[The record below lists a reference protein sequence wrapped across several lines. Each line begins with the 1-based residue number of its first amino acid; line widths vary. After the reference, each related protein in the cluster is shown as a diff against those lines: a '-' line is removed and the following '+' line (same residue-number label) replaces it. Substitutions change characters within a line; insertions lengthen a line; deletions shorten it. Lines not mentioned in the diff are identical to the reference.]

1 MTTPDVPEQQSDRV
15 RRYLR
20 QRRAAA
26 REAQAVRADRG
37 QPLPLSDGQRRLWAL
52 EQLRPGAEYLVP
64 LALRIRGELDV
75 QRLCRALDAVVERH
89 EILRTRYL
97 GHDGQP
103 CQLVDPPRPVPVTMA
118 DLRDRADALPAL
130 LAAEGATAFDLAR
143 AWPLRATLARCGD
156 HEHLLL
162 LVFHHIAF
170 DGWSAAV
177 LLDDLDAFYTGRKAE
192 PLALQYA
199 DVAAAEQH
207 RDASGSAD
215 EDVRYWLTTLSGL
228 APLGLPADR
237 PRPATWQPD
246 GDVVTFRI
254 PAAAVTGALAAGA
267 GRGATPFATLLA
279 AFWALLGRY
288 GGTADVAVGTP
299 VAGRTR
305 PEHEPMIGYFV
316 HTLVLR
322 GDAGAGR
329 SFTDLAEQARTAFL
343 DGYQHQDV
351 PFERVVRELAAVRD
365 PATPP
370 VYQAM
375 MTYRNGVR
383 EPLRLGGL
391 TVDEQRVDWA
401 PARVDLAL
409 DLTIAPDGGLDGAI
423 VYPAAL
429 FEADTI
435 RRFAGHLGA
444 FLTAAGQ
451 RPDAPIGTLDLL
463 DPAERARLLTAFND
477 TAIRRPSWCLP
488 DRMAAQARATP
499 GAVAVRDTG
508 AVLTYSEFAASVYR
522 LAQFL
527 RARGA
532 GPESRVA
539 VCLPRSV
546 AMVLAVHA
554 TVAAGAAYVPVD
566 PGYPPER
573 IRDLIADAGPNLVL
587 TDRASAG
594 PLGEDAP
601 VVRLD
606 EIDLSRYPARPPRVL
621 LHPDNAAYVIYTSG
635 STGRPKGAVI
645 SHRAIANRLDWMQAR
660 YKLTSGDV
668 VLQKTPFGFDVSV
681 WELFWPL
688 SAGAAL
694 VVAAP
699 DGHRDPEYLRDLI
712 VSQSVTLCHFVPSML
727 RAFLDA
733 EGTGRCGSLRDV
745 ICSGEALPPH
755 LVRRFH
761 RALPAR
767 LHNLYGPTEAAV
779 DVSSWEC
786 GAGESGP
793 RTPIGQP
800 IDNIQLYVLDRE
812 LAPAP
817 VGVPGELYIG
827 GAGLARG
834 YLGRPGQTADA
845 FIPDPY
851 GRPGGRL
858 YRTGDIARWTAAGW
872 LDFLGRAD
880 FQVKIRGHR
889 VEPGEAEAVLAGHP
903 RVAAAV
909 VTADLSVAS
918 EPRLVAYLVPAG
930 EDVPDPVRLRAWMA
944 QRLPAAAVPAWF
956 VTLDALPVSANGKLD
971 RSALPAPRVT
981 AAQGTYVAPRG
992 PAQTAI
998 AEVWAGV
1005 LGADQVG
1012 AHDSFFDFGGDS
1024 IRALRAVGQL
1034 RARGLNVVV
1043 QDVLRHPSPA
1053 ALAALVS
1060 ERLASAGPAHTMEDL
1075 SAAPFSQL
1083 SAADRKLVPAGVTDV
1098 YPLGEVQAGMLYEM
1112 LADDQVRPYHNYTD
1126 YEVRDDAPFSLPA
1139 LRAATRALTARHEIL
1154 RTAIDLSTYSAPM
1167 QVVWSAADIPI
1178 ATDDLT
1184 GRGAREQDRARA
1196 DAVRQARVRAF
1207 DLARPALVRL
1217 RVQVLSTTRWCLG
1230 WLECHPLIDGWSHN
1244 SLVSELVAAYRAARE
1259 GRSLATAP
1267 DTPSRFADFIA
1278 LERAALASAEHR
1290 AFWAGR
1296 LARSEPVSL
1305 PAAWAGPGDGEE
1317 VPYDIHLRIEDLLP
1331 RLRGLAHDAG
1341 TSLKSVLLAAHTKVM
1356 SLSSDQRRF
1365 HTGLAVN
1372 GRPEIADG
1380 DLVRGNFLNIVP
1392 FSVDVAEPTW
1402 RALVQAVH
1410 AEETALWPHRRYPA
1424 AAMAREWSPGT
1435 PLINVLFNY
1444 LDFHNLDTA
1453 LIDQP
1458 STRDHSPTELALVVS
1473 TVPGTVVL
1481 SLSPR
1486 RVGRAWGERLA
1497 GLYRLV
1503 LTTMAAD
1510 PDGHPGAPL
1519 LPRAEH
1525 GNRSAGSWFS
1535 DATVHAL
1542 CAARAAATPDAVA
1555 LISADATVTYGEL
1568 DARASQLAHRLRERG
1583 VGLGT
1588 VVGMCLDRSAELI
1601 VAMLA
1606 ILKADGTYFGLD
1618 PGDPRRARLF
1628 AVAGT
1633 SLVLTC
1639 EPALTSVGGI
1649 PAVTLYS
1656 LDPGGAPPPP
1666 TAPTPPTPPTAPT
1679 APPVSRADGASLAY
1693 LIHTSG
1699 STGEPKIVGVPHRG
1713 VVRLVTGQRYAEFG
1727 PGETYLHH
1735 SPVTFDAATFE
1746 IWGALAHGGRLVIA
1760 RPGPLGVAGYREYF
1774 ARHGVTTVFLTTALF
1789 RLIATE
1795 DPAAFLPLRR
1805 VLTGG
1810 EVVQA
1815 GDLAA
1820 IRRAAPDVRVV
1831 ICYGPTETTTFAT
1844 VNVLSGAE
1852 PLADPVPIGKPIAHT
1867 QAYVLDRDGCP
1878 APAGVTGE
1886 LCLGGP
1892 GVAQGYLAQPA
1903 MTAAQFVPDPFAA
1916 APGQRLY
1923 RTGDRACW
1931 LPTDGI
1937 VFAGRIDTQVK
1948 VSGHRIEPGEVEVAL
1963 RTHPDIDDAVVL
1975 AREFGPGDKRLVA
1988 YLVSGNG
1995 APGLEEVHDH
2005 LRALVPEYLL
2015 PRAVV
2020 PLDELPLTTSGKV
2033 NRNALP
2039 APRPRRA
2046 GLSRRYVAPGE
2057 GAEATVAAVWA
2068 ELLGIDNVGATDDFY
2083 ELGGHSLLAMRA
2095 AAVLTRKH
2103 GLPVDAAALLRRRTI
2118 TELVKGMVAAEPGTG
2133 PGAAMGT
2140 GAAVW
2145 LRVTGSK
2152 PPYVLIHP
2160 GGGSVHWYR
2169 ELAGLL
2175 PPEHPVL
2182 GLQHP
2187 GLADEDRA
2195 GLSIEELARVY
2206 LAAIRAAQH
2215 DGPYHVFGWCSGTA
2229 VTLEVARQLQEAGSS
2244 VSVALL
2250 DPTPP
2255 GDEPPEHLVRLR
2267 RAAEVI
2273 AALLDPG
2280 RPHPAR
2286 LGDEAVALIAAV
2298 VEGDTDALPRSGDAI
2313 DETWLTRVR
2322 IWRDLSEAVFAYVPE
2337 PGAVAPDRVL
2347 LSNEIADDGHEVMK
2361 GLSFLDYLAV
2371 WNRIAGRDLPVTRLE
2386 GTHLGL
2392 LFKPDVAALAEG
2404 LRQWMAG

>member
-1 MTTPDVPEQQSDRV
+1 MTTHDVPQQLSDPV

-20 QRRAAA
+20 ERRAAA
-26 REAQAVRADRG
+26 RETTQAVRADRG
-37 QPLPLSDGQRRLWAL
+37 QPLPLSDGQHRLWAL
-52 EQLRPGAEYLVP
+52 EQLRPGAEYLIP

-75 QRLCRALDAVVERH
+75 QRLGRALDAVAERH

-97 GHDGQP
+97 DHEGQP
-103 CQLVDPPRPVPVTMA
+103 FALVDPPRPVPVTLL
-118 DLRDRADALPAL
+118 DLRDRAGELAAL

-143 AWPLRATLARCGD
+143 SWPLRATLARCGD
-156 HEHLLL
+156 DEYLLL

-170 DGWSAAV
+170 DGWSTQV
-177 LLDDLDAFYTGRKAE
+177 LLDDLDAFYTGRQVE

-199 DVAAAEQH
+199 DVAAAQQQ

-215 EDVRYWLTTLSGL
+215 ADVRYWLTTLSGL
-228 APLGLPADR
+228 APLSLPADH
-237 PRPATWQPD
+237 PRPVTWQPD
-246 GDVVTFRI
+246 GDVVTFSI
-254 PAAAVTGALAAGA
+254 PAAAVTGVLRAGA
-267 GRGATPFATLLA
+267 GRGATPFVTLLA

-288 GGTADVAVGTP
+288 AGTADVAVGTP

-305 PEHEPMIGYFV
+305 PEYEPMIGCFV
-316 HTLVLR
+316 NTLVLR
-322 GDAGAGR
+322 GDAEPGR
-329 SFTDLAEQARTAFL
+329 SFTDLVEQARTAFL
-343 DGYQHQDV
+343 DGYQHQDA

-365 PATPP
+365 PAVPP

-375 MTYRNGVR
+375 MTYREGVA
-383 EPLRLGGL
+383 EPRHLGGL
-391 TVDEQRVDWA
+391 TVDEQKVDWA

-409 DLTIAPDGGLDGAI
+409 DLTLRPDGGLDGAI

-429 FEADTI
+429 FEPDTI

-463 DPAERARLLTAFND
+463 DPAERARLLTGFND
-477 TAIRRPSWCLP
+477 TAVRRPAWCLP
-488 DRMAAQARATP
+488 DRIAAQAAATP
-499 GAVAVRDTG
+499 AALAMRDIRTE
-508 AVLTYSEFAASVYR
+508 LTYSEFAASVYR

-527 RARGA
+527 RALGA

-546 AMVLAVHA
+546 GMVVAVHA
-554 TVAAGAAYVPVD
+554 AAAAGAAYVPVG
-566 PGYPPER
+566 PEYPPER
-573 IRDLIADAGPNLVL
+573 VRDLIADSCPHVVL
-587 TDRASAG
+587 TERASAG
-594 PLGEDAP
+594 LLGDDAP
-601 VVRLD
+601 VICLD

-635 STGRPKGAVI
+635 STGRPKGVVI

-660 YKLTSGDV
+660 YQLAPGDV
-668 VLQKTPFGFDVSV
+668 VLHKTPFGFDVSV

-694 VVAAP
+694 IVAAP

-712 VSQSVTLCHFVPSML
+712 VSEGVTVCHFVPSML

-733 EGTGRCGSLRDV
+733 EVTGWCRSLRDV
-745 ICSGEALPPH
+745 ICSGEALPAD
-755 LVRRFH
+755 LVRRF
-761 RALPAR
+761 RKALPAR

-786 GAGESGP
+786 DAGESGP

-812 LAPAP
+812 LAPVPA
-817 VGVPGELYIG
+817 GVPGELYIG
-827 GAGLARG
+827 GIGLARG
-834 YLGRPGQTADA
+834 YLDRPGLTAA
-845 FIPDPY
+845 GFIPDPH

-858 YRTGDIARWTAAGW
+858 YRTGDVARWTAAGW
-872 LDFLGRAD
+872 LDFLGRVD
-880 FQVKIRGHR
+880 FQVKIRGQR
-889 VEPGEAEAVLAGHP
+889 VEPGEVEAVLAGHP

-918 EPRLVAYLVPAG
+918 EPRLIAYVVPAG
-930 EDVPDPVRLRAWMA
+930 EDAPDPAALRAWLA
-944 QRLPAAAVPAWF
+944 RRLPAAAVPALF

-971 RSALPAPRVT
+971 RSALPAPSVT
-981 AAQGTYVAPRG
+981 SAPGTFVAPRG
-992 PAQTAI
+992 PAETAI
-998 AEVWAGV
+998 AMVWADV
-1005 LGADQVG
+1005 LGVDRIG
-1012 AHDSFFDFGGDS
+1012 AHDSFFDSGGDS

-1043 QDVLRHPSPA
+1043 QDILRHPSPA

-1060 ERLASAGPAHTMEDL
+1060 DRLPADTVEEL

-1083 SAADRKLVPAGVTDV
+1083 SGTDRDLVPEGVTDV

-1112 LADDQVRPYHNYTD
+1112 LADEQVRPYHNYTD
-1126 YEVRDDAPFSLPA
+1126 YEIRDDAPFSLPA

-1154 RTAIDLSTYSAPM
+1154 RTAIDLSTYSVPM
-1167 QVVWSAADIPI
+1167 QVVWSAAEIPI

-1184 GRGAREQDRARA
+1184 GRDAQEQDRARA
-1196 DAVRQARVRAF
+1196 DAMRQARGRLF

-1217 RVQVLSTTRWCLG
+1217 HVQVLSATRWRLG

-1267 DTPSRFADFIA
+1267 DTLSRFADFIA
-1278 LERAALASAEHR
+1278 LERAALASDEHR

-1305 PAAWAGPGDGEE
+1305 PAAWAEPAGGEA
-1317 VPYDIHLRIEDLLP
+1317 VPYDIPLRIEDLLP
-1331 RLRGLAHDAG
+1331 RLRDLARGAG
-1341 TSLKSVLLAAHTKVM
+1341 TSLKSVLLAAHVKVM
-1356 SLSSDQRRF
+1356 SLVSDQRRF

-1372 GRPEIADG
+1372 GRPEITGG

-1392 FSVDVAEPTW
+1392 FSVDVAAPTW
-1402 RALVQAVH
+1402 RALVRAVH

-1424 AAMAREWSPGT
+1424 PAMAREWNPGR
-1435 PLINVLFNY
+1435 PLIEVLFNY

-1458 STRDHSPTELALVVS
+1458 ATRDHSPTELALVVS

-1481 SLSPR
+1481 SFSPR
-1486 RVGRAWGERLA
+1486 RVGRAWGERMA
-1497 GLYRLV
+1497 DLYRLV
-1503 LTTMAAD
+1503 LTTMATD

-1519 LPRAEH
+1519 LAPAH
-1525 GNRSAGSWFS
+1525 GSRSAGQWFAE
-1535 DATVHAL
+1535 ATVHAL
-1542 CAARAAATPDAVA
+1542 CAARAAAAPDAVA
-1555 LISADATVTYGEL
+1555 LTGADGTVTYGEL
-1568 DARASQLAHRLRERG
+1568 DGRASQLAHRLRERG

-1588 VVGMCLDRSAELI
+1588 VVGMCLDRSAELV

-1618 PGDPRRARLF
+1618 PGDPRCARLF
-1628 AVAGT
+1628 ATVGT
-1633 SLVLTC
+1633 SLVLTRD
-1639 EPALTSVGGI
+1639 PSLTSVGGI
-1649 PAVTLYS
+1649 PAVTLES
-1656 LDPGGAPPPP
+1656 LDPGGAP
-1666 TAPTPPTPPTAPT
+1666 AE
-1679 APPVSRADGASLAY
+1679 PPVSRADGTDLAY

-1713 VVRLVTGQRYAEFG
+1713 VVRLVTGQQYTEFG

-1760 RPGPLGVAGYREYF
+1760 RPGPLGVADYREYF
-1774 ARHGVTTVFLTTALF
+1774 ARYGCTTVFLTTALF
-1789 RLIATE
+1789 RLIVTE

-1805 VLTGG
+1805 LLTGG
-1810 EVVQA
+1810 EVIQA
-1815 GDLAA
+1815 GDIAA
-1820 IRRAAPDVRVV
+1820 IRRAAPDVQVV

-1844 VNVLSGAE
+1844 VNVLSGTE
-1852 PLADPVPIGKPIAHT
+1852 PLADPLPIGQPIAHT

-1903 MTAAQFVPDPFAA
+1903 LTAAQFVPDPFAV
-1916 APGQRLY
+1916 APGRRLY
-1923 RTGDRACW
+1923 RTGDRAYW
-1931 LPTDGI
+1931 VPGRGI

-1963 RTHPDIDDAVVL
+1963 RTHPDIDDAVVVG
-1975 AREFGPGDKRLVA
+1975 REFGPGDKRLVA
-1988 YLVSGNG
+1988 YLVSGAGGNG
-1995 APGLEEVHDH
+1995 APGLDEVHDH
-2005 LRALVPEYLL
+2005 LRALLPEYLL

-2020 PLDELPLTTSGKV
+2020 LLDELPLTTSGKV
-2033 NRNALP
+2033 NRHALP
-2039 APRPRRA
+2039 VPQPRRTD
-2046 GLSRRYVAPGE
+2046 LSRPYVAPRE

-2068 ELLGIDNVGATDDFY
+2068 EVLGIDRVGATDDFY

-2095 AAVLTRKH
+2095 AAVLTSRH
-2103 GLPVDAAALLRRRTI
+2103 GLPVAAAALLRLRTVA
-2118 TELVKGMVAAEPGTG
+2118 ELVKGMVAAEPGTG

-2145 LRVTGSK
+2145 LRVTGGQ
-2152 PPYVLIHP
+2152 PPYILIHP

-2169 ELAGLL
+2169 ELAALL
-2175 PPEHPVL
+2175 PAGHPVL

-2195 GLSIEELARVY
+2195 GLPIEELAGEY
-2206 LAAIRAAQH
+2206 LAAIRAAQP

-2229 VTLEVARQLQEAGSS
+2229 VTLEVARRLRQSGSS
-2244 VSVALL
+2244 ISVALL

-2267 RAAEVI
+2267 RATEVI
-2273 AALLDPG
+2273 SVLLDPA
-2280 RPHPAR
+2280 RSHPPQ

-2298 VEGDTDALPRSGDAI
+2298 VEGDQDALPRSGDAI
-2313 DETWLTRVR
+2313 DEAWLTRVR
-2322 IWRDLSEAVFAYVPE
+2322 IWRDLSEAVFAYLPE
-2337 PGAVAPDRVL
+2337 PGAAAPDRVL
-2347 LSNEIADDGHEVMK
+2347 LSNEIAEDGHEVMK
-2361 GLSFLDYLAV
+2361 GLSFHDYLAV
-2371 WNRIAGRDLPVTRLE
+2371 WNRIAGRDVPVTRLD

-2392 LFKPDVAALAEG
+2392 LSKPDVAVLAEG